1 MKALFSGSFDPFT
14 LGHLDIVK
22 KALKEFDELI
32 ICVSNNEEKKHLLS
46 LEERKKIIISALSDL
61 QTTKKITVICNTG
74 TTIDVALKYKVDT
87 LIRGIRNLDDIENE
101 KALAKINEQLAQI
114 RGFKIEHYFVL
125 QTDPFLKSASSS
137 IVRRL
142 CAVEEY
148 IAASQYV
155 PQNVH
160 QELMSIYL
168 KTHFRNL
175 FAKAYIP
182 RSEELW
188 RDLVNVYKSRPYH
201 NLTHLAYM
209 LNMYKIYL
217 THTDKN
223 DITPHTTFNITLAIF
238 LHDYIYDVER
248 DDNEEASA
256 QLAHEICKGAMFY
269 HPRKILFDLILAT
282 KHINDTPLTGDAA
295 ILADIDLSLLGTQSP
310 QIWDNYCAGIRKEYA
325 IYSNQK
331 YAHSRIAFLKRLLM
345 RKRIFNTEFFYQRF
359 EKQARK
365 NIKKEIFKLK
375 KLL

>member
-22 KALKEFDELI
+22 KALKKFDELI
-32 ICVSNNEEKKHLLS
+32 ICVSNNEQKKHLLS
-46 LEERKKIIISALSDL
+46 LQERKRIIDAALSDL
-61 QTTKKITVICNTG
+61 QTPKKITVICNTG

-87 LIRGIRNLDDIENE
+87 LIRGIRNPDDIENE
-101 KALAKINEQLAQI
+101 KNLAQINEQLAQI
-114 RGFKIEHYFVL
+114 RGFKINHYFVW
-125 QTDPFLKSASSS
+125 QSDPFLKSASSS
-137 IVRRL
+137 VVRRL

-148 IAASQYV
+148 IVAALYV

-168 KTHFRNL
+168 KPHFRNL

-182 RSEELW
+182 RTEELW
-188 RDLVNVYKSRPYH
+188 SNLVNIYKSRPYH
-201 NLTHLAYM
+201 NLTHLGYM

-217 THTDKN
+217 THANEKE
-223 DITPHTTFNITLAIF
+223 ITPHTSFNITLAIF

-248 DDNEEASA
+248 NDNEEASA
-256 QLAHEICKGAMFY
+256 KLAHEIWKGAIFY
-269 HPRKILFDLILAT
+269 QPKNVLFDLIMAT
-282 KHINDTPLTGDAA
+282 KHINDEPLTGDAA
-295 ILADIDLSLLGTQSP
+295 ILADIDLSLLGTSSP
-310 QIWDNYCAGIRKEYA
+310 QIWENYSEGIRKEYA
-325 IYSNQK
+325 IYSDQQ
-331 YAHSRIAFLKRLLM
+331 YAKGRIDFLKRLLL
-345 RKRIFNTEFFYQRF
+345 RKRIFNTDFFYQLY